1 MHKNSFLQLEDFYF
15 IFFTFKPIIYITVG
29 TKAKKQSGIGLLKVF
44 REICDLNFLKHAMQ

>member
-1 MHKNSFLQLEDFYF
+1 MHKNSFLELEDF
-15 IFFTFKPIIYITVG
+15 FFLLFKPVIYITVG